1 MFRCCNNRVQYAYF
15 RIAECGTHSRT
26 STGTPIRYGTTIY
39 GRIAGVRILYGRIIC
54 GRRIFFELQYGT
66 STVQSY
72 KFEYST
78 SKRRGLIST
87 VRYRSLVNLQQ
98 DKSTGT
104 VFVRKRVRYAT
115 RRVRSMKKRVRYV
128 RVHSSYWPHGGVE
141 SYCAVLLQ
149 YEHSSEYE

>member
-1 MFRCCNNRVQYAYF
+1 MRYSLQNEYGYS
-15 RIAECGTHSRT
+15 GT
-26 STGTPIRYGTTIY
+26 IRYSNIRSY
-39 GRIAGVRILYGRIIC
+39 IASGVRILYGRIIC

-66 STVQSY
+66 STVRVQSY

-104 VFVRKRVRYAT
+104 VFVRKMRTVCYSPGSIHEKKSTVRTSTFVVLAA
-115 RRVRSMKKRVRYV
+115 RRCRK
-128 RVHSSYWPHGGVE
+128 
-141 SYCAVLLQ
+141 LL
-149 YEHSSEYE
+149 YGTPTV